1 MVSEVAA
8 AFLLD
13 RAEAAEELAEVAELA
28 ALVSEVAAAAAEAA
42 AAVADAGAFWMSV
55 MCVAASSMAA
65 MFSATVM
72 IADVP
77 GGVLG
82 STPSVI
88 EPRSV
93 DRATLRPRSLATTE
107 MSARLEATAAMA
119 GYS

>member
-13 RAEAAEELAEVAELA
+13 RADDAEELAEVAELA
-28 ALVSEVAAAAAEAA
+28 ALVALVAAAVAEAA

-55 MCVAASSMAA
+55 MWVAALLIAA
-65 MFSATVM
+65 MLAATVTM
-72 IADVP
+72 LLVP

-82 STPSVI
+82 STASVI

-93 DRATLRPRSLATTE
+93 DRATEAPKSVATTE
-107 MSARLEATAAMA
+107 MSARLDATAATA